1 MLDRIGKLETDSQGR
16 RKRTE
21 PQSTGKSIS
30 PTGRDML
37 WFEKL
42 NEHGPLPSSFLLQY
56 CQESHKSEK
65 RAQERLTDLFNENN
79 TPDNGFYLSRPP
91 QQFRT
96 IDSRYN
102 SLVYD
107 LTKPSRKAL
116 DKAGRGNKAGNVNA
130 GPWVHRLMVSCIT
143 ASIELACMGRDDI
156 NYISSSKIL
165 ERTGTQLRCPVTVTD
180 PSSGN
185 RYEKDLLPDA
195 IFGLEYVGD
204 EGSKYRFFVI
214 EADRSTEPATS
225 SNFNRKSFLRN
236 LLQYRAYIEGGAY
249 RKHLGLTAPLLVLN
263 VTTDETR
270 TKKMID
276 VTASL
281 SPQGNSY
288 MLFQHWADFGPVFRP
303 PGVNLDLLNGAWERA
318 EAQNIK
324 INQPTSALQSQ
335 K

>member
-21 PQSTGKSIS
+21 PQSTGKRIS
-30 PTGRDML
+30 PTARDMF

-42 NEHGPLPSSFLLQY
+42 NEHGPLPSSFLLEY
-56 CQESHKSEK
+56 CKDTHKSEK

-96 IDSRYN
+96 LDSRYN

-116 DKAGRGNKAGNVNA
+116 DKAGLGEAGNVNA

-143 ASIELACMGRDDI
+143 ASIDLACMERDDI

-165 ERTGTQLRCPVTVTD
+165 KRAGTILRCPVTVTE

-185 RYEKDLLPDA
+185 KYKKDLLPDA

-204 EGSKYRFFVI
+204 EGNKYRFFVV

-225 SNFNRKSFLRN
+225 SNFNRKSFVRN
-236 LLQYRAYIEGGAY
+236 LLQYQAYVEGGSISKAS
-249 RKHLGLTAPLLVLN
+249 GTDSAP
-263 VTTDETR
+263 
-270 TKKMID
+270 
-276 VTASL
+276 S
-281 SPQGNSY
+281 
-288 MLFQHWADFGPVFRP
+288 
-303 PGVNLDLLNGAWERA
+303 GA
-318 EAQNIK
+318 
-324 INQPTSALQSQ
+324 
-335 K
+335 